1 MKFKGKIQSKPRR
14 FFPYKDKDKLVLRK
28 FVSLSLSL
36 INSSFRD
43 IVVSNAPD
51 KRRMLRG
58 ERGFKRSFN
67 TNETLKSSNRTLL
80 TRGNVKRCETR
91 ENGKKHPY
99 SVPRWNDFVWVIKMQ
114 SWPREKFWFRKKW
127 RDTRFSKVS
136 SLSDGNGLSWPPI
149 EASLLSLIKK
159 KVKYDLKCESHEVV
173 VDSFETC
180 YDSNTS

>member
-1 MKFKGKIQSKPRR
+1 
-14 FFPYKDKDKLVLRK
+14 
-28 FVSLSLSL
+28 
-36 INSSFRD
+36 
-43 IVVSNAPD
+43 
-51 KRRMLRG
+51 
-58 ERGFKRSFN
+58 
-67 TNETLKSSNRTLL
+67 
-80 TRGNVKRCETR
+80 
-91 ENGKKHPY
+91 
-99 SVPRWNDFVWVIKMQ
+99 MQ

-127 RDTRFSKVS
+127 RDTRFSKAS